1 MNYNLELVKKYLDE
15 SDFEALNNILYAIMN
30 SDEHTLEDLSILE
43 LLSDDPR
50 IDKESAQVVKE
61 YSNKVVEELKEKQI
75 LETEEIKE
83 EAIEE
88 EKKKEEVVTPLVEE
102 PNKLEEVE
110 PITNNSKPIS
120 EEDAKRNKYEEEYK
134 AYLSSK
140 FILYGLTIKELSF
153 DKSEPHITF
162 DNTKEA
168 KNVIDNLMLNL
179 YQNAKDIPNL
189 GFDLTKLWTTGEE
202 FFTVSLA
209 SGQPLNNNSIMDMFQ
224 NVEKIV
230 DNTEKNKNYEELLP
244 SNLQNMKALYSG
256 HTPDVPNEN
265 FRIGYVN
272 VNGEDNFYVVSSSK
286 EKSIRLTE
294 EMGFVPRPIEKSNV
308 VAINTEN
315 QNTEKIGVV
324 SEDLST
330 ALKKEPPEKA
340 KVYTLKPNP
349 RNVSVPNAAYSNI
362 KNIILIIVLVIAV
375 IIAVS
380 VMTLRG

>member
-1 MNYNLELVKKYLDE
+1 MKYNLELVKKYLDE

-30 SDEHTLEDLSILE
+30 KGEHTLEDLTILE
-43 LLSDDPR
+43 FLSDDPR
-50 IDKESAQVVKE
+50 INKESAQVVKE

-75 LETEEIKE
+75 LEAEEIKE
-83 EAIEE
+83 EAVEE
-88 EKKKEEVVTPLVEE
+88 FKKKEGVVTPLVEE

-230 DNTEKNKNYEELLP
+230 DNTEKDKNYEELLP

-294 EMGFVPRPIEKSNV
+294 EMGFIPRTIGESNV
-308 VAINTEN
+308 VSIDTGK
-315 QNTEKIGVV
+315 QNPEKIDAV

-330 ALKKEPPEKA
+330 TLKKEPP

-362 KNIILIIVLVIAV
+362 KNITLIIVLVIAV

>member
-1 MNYNLELVKKYLDE
+1 MKYNLELVKKYLDE

-30 SDEHTLEDLSILE
+30 KGEHTLEDLSILE
-43 LLSDDPR
+43 FLSDDPR
-50 IDKESAQVVKE
+50 INKESAQVVKE

-75 LETEEIKE
+75 LEAEEI
-83 EAIEE
+83 
-88 EKKKEEVVTPLVEE
+88 KEEVVTPLVEE
-102 PNKLEEVE
+102 PNKLEKVE
-110 PITNNSKPIS
+110 PITNNSKPMS
-120 EEDAKRNKYEEEYK
+120 EEDVKRNKYEEEYK

-209 SGQPLNNNSIMDMFQ
+209 SGQPLNNNSIMNMFQ

-230 DNTEKNKNYEELLP
+230 DNTEKDKNYEELLP

-294 EMGFVPRPIEKSNV
+294 EMGFIPRTIGESNV
-308 VAINTEN
+308 VSIDTGK
-315 QNTEKIGVV
+315 QNPEKIDAV

-330 ALKKEPPEKA
+330 AVKKEPPEKA

-349 RNVSVPNAAYSNI
+349 RNVSVPNAAYSNL
-362 KNIILIIVLVIAV
+362 KNITLIIVLVIAV

>member
-1 MNYNLELVKKYLDE
+1 MKYNLELVKKYLDE

-30 SDEHTLEDLSILE
+30 KGEHTLEDLTILE
-43 LLSDDPR
+43 FLSDDPR
-50 IDKESAQVVKE
+50 INKESAQVVKE

-75 LETEEIKE
+75 LKTEEKKPE
-83 EAIEE
+83 EAVEG
-88 EKKKEEVVTPLVEE
+88 EKKKEGVVTPLVEE
-102 PNKLEEVE
+102 PNKLEKVE

-209 SGQPLNNNSIMDMFQ
+209 SG
-224 NVEKIV
+224 
-230 DNTEKNKNYEELLP
+230 
-244 SNLQNMKALYSG
+244 
-256 HTPDVPNEN
+256 
-265 FRIGYVN
+265 
-272 VNGEDNFYVVSSSK
+272 
-286 EKSIRLTE
+286 
-294 EMGFVPRPIEKSNV
+294 
-308 VAINTEN
+308 
-315 QNTEKIGVV
+315 
-324 SEDLST
+324 
-330 ALKKEPPEKA
+330 
-340 KVYTLKPNP
+340 
-349 RNVSVPNAAYSNI
+349 
-362 KNIILIIVLVIAV
+362 
-375 IIAVS
+375 
-380 VMTLRG
+380 

>member
-1 MNYNLELVKKYLDE
+1 MKYNLELVKKYLDE

-30 SDEHTLEDLSILE
+30 SDEHTLEDLTILE
-43 LLSDDPR
+43 FLSDDPR

-75 LETEEIKE
+75 LEAEEIKE
-83 EAIEE
+83 EAVEE

-230 DNTEKNKNYEELLP
+230 DNTEKDKNYEELLP

-256 HTPDVPNEN
+256 HMPDVPNEN

-294 EMGFVPRPIEKSNV
+294 EMGFIPRTIGESNV
-308 VAINTEN
+308 VSIDTGN
-315 QNTEKIGVV
+315 QNPEKIDAV

>member
-1 MNYNLELVKKYLDE
+1 MKYNLELVKKYLDE

-30 SDEHTLEDLSILE
+30 KGEHTLEDLTILE
-43 LLSDDPR
+43 FLSDDPR
-50 IDKESAQVVKE
+50 INKESAQVVKE

-75 LETEEIKE
+75 LEAEEIKE
-83 EAIEE
+83 EAVEE
-88 EKKKEEVVTPLVEE
+88 EKKKEGVVTPLVEE
-102 PNKLEEVE
+102 PNKLEKVE
-110 PITNNSKPIS
+110 PIINNSKPIS
-120 EEDAKRNKYEEEYK
+120 EEEAKRNKYEEEYK

-209 SGQPLNNNSIMDMFQ
+209 SGQPLNNNSIMNMFQ

-230 DNTEKNKNYEELLP
+230 DNTEKDKNYEELLP

-294 EMGFVPRPIEKSNV
+294 EMGFIPRTIGESNV
-308 VAINTEN
+308 VSIDTGK
-315 QNTEKIGVV
+315 QNPEKIDAV

-330 ALKKEPPEKA
+330 ALKKELPEKA

-349 RNVSVPNAAYSNI
+349 RNVSVPNAAYSNL
-362 KNIILIIVLVIAV
+362 KNIILIIGLIIMV

>member
-1 MNYNLELVKKYLDE
+1 MKYNLELVKKYLDE

-30 SDEHTLEDLSILE
+30 KGEHTLEDLTILE
-43 LLSDDPR
+43 FLSDDPR
-50 IDKESAQVVKE
+50 INKESAQVVKE

-75 LETEEIKE
+75 LEAEEIKE
-83 EAIEE
+83 EAVEE

-102 PNKLEEVE
+102 PNKLEKVE

-209 SGQPLNNNSIMDMFQ
+209 SGQPLNNNSIMNMFQ

-230 DNTEKNKNYEELLP
+230 DNTEKDKNYEELLP

-294 EMGFVPRPIEKSNV
+294 EMGFIPRTIGESNV
-308 VAINTEN
+308 VSIDTGK
-315 QNTEKIGVV
+315 QNPEKIDAV

-330 ALKKEPPEKA
+330 AVKKEPPEKA

-349 RNVSVPNAAYSNI
+349 RNVSVPNAAYSNL
-362 KNIILIIVLVIAV
+362 KNITLIIVLVIAV

>member
-1 MNYNLELVKKYLDE
+1 MKYNLELVKKYLDE

-30 SDEHTLEDLSILE
+30 KGEHTLEDLTILE
-43 LLSDDPR
+43 FLSDDPR
-50 IDKESAQVVKE
+50 INKESAQVVKE

-75 LETEEIKE
+75 LEVEEIKE
-83 EAIEE
+83 EAVEE

-120 EEDAKRNKYEEEYK
+120 EEDVKRNKYEEEYK

-202 FFTVSLA
+202 IFTVSLA
-209 SGQPLNNNSIMDMFQ
+209 SGQPLNNNSIMNMFQ

-230 DNTEKNKNYEELLP
+230 DNTEKDKNYEELLP

-294 EMGFVPRPIEKSNV
+294 EMGFIPRTIGESNV
-308 VAINTEN
+308 VSIDTGK
-315 QNTEKIGVV
+315 QNPEKIDAV

-330 ALKKEPPEKA
+330 ALKKELPEKA

-349 RNVSVPNAAYSNI
+349 RNVSVPNAAYSNL
-362 KNIILIIVLVIAV
+362 KNIILIIGLIIMV